1 MKALLNKLPRLLCY
15 LVAIALGMKQLREP
29 DVWWQ
34 LLSGRWMLQQG
45 QVTHSD
51 MFSYTMA
58 GHSWVNV
65 KWLYEVL
72 IALLEKALGPEGVL
86 LLQCM
91 VNAGLVWLLFKAIKY
106 TALLLGRGV
115 TEFQSVLAV
124 LLFFAITEYRMAGR
138 PEMISHLLCALYLF
152 IMLRRP
158 QAAWKDILWL
168 LPLQLLWANMHEG
181 YPVGLVM
188 TGTYAGAALLSYL
201 LTKEQKHL
209 QQAGRLAAIFIASVF
224 IILLNPNGIVLWK
237 QPFEI
242 YRQVWANKYTTEL
255 YSWSNA
261 GYWTLQAKWHVAL
274 LIAVLMYWPLRMRRE
289 KRSFYSPG
297 MVAYLLLIPLFGYL
311 SLTANRNIPFAQIIL
326 LPSVA
331 LLLNSVANGIKTR
344 NEKLYAAL
352 SKRAFA
358 ASIILAAAFY
368 IAVVSNAFYKSTGS
382 ANRYGIH
389 ISMLHN
395 PTGAADFI
403 EAHHIKGTPFSDY
416 FVSSYLLWRMYPD
429 FRSYIDLRDLD
440 VFPVSFFDKYFE
452 LYKKPQLFHEADA
465 RYNFNYVVLST
476 SQLPALQMDLY
487 WKEGYNM
494 VYVDPVAVIFLKQ
507 NETNKPINDDL
518 KIQKL
523 FTWPQPADEPLWA
536 TAMTKLLNPAVA
548 YTGEDESN
556 MPIYAALFYTQVR
569 NYPLA
574 IQMLKPQLENVT
586 ETAKAYQTLAAC
598 YNEYA
603 KVTNEPQ
610 LKQLRED
617 SARMYMQQAEEMK

>member
-1 MKALLNKLPRLLCY
+1 MKGFVNKLPRLICY

-34 LLSGRWMLQQG
+34 LLAGRWMLQHG

-65 KWLYEVL
+65 KWFYEVL

-86 LLQCM
+86 LLQCI
-91 VNAGLVWLLFKAIKY
+91 VNVGLVWLLFKTIKY
-106 TALLLGRGV
+106 TARLLGRGV

-158 QAAWKDILWL
+158 QAAWKDIIWL

-188 TGTYAGAALLSYL
+188 IGAYAGAAFLSYL
-201 LTKEQKHL
+201 ISREQAHL
-209 QQAGRLAAIFIASVF
+209 RQAGRLAVLFVASVF
-224 IILLNPNGIVLWK
+224 IILLNPNGTVLWK

-261 GYWTLQAKWHVAL
+261 GYWTLQAKWHVVL

-289 KRSFYSPG
+289 KRSFYSPD

-331 LLLNSVANGIKTR
+331 LLLNSVANGLKAR
-344 NEKLYAAL
+344 NEKLYIAL
-352 SKRAFA
+352 SKRAI
-358 ASIILAAAFY
+358 ASAILLAALFY
-368 IAVVSNAFYKSTGS
+368 GAVVSNAFYKFTGS
-382 ANRYGIH
+382 KNRYGIH

-395 PTGAADFI
+395 PKGAAAFI
-403 EAHHIKGTPFSDY
+403 QEHHIKGTAFSDY
-416 FVSSYLLWRMYPD
+416 FVSSYLLWKMYPD
-429 FRSYIDLRDLD
+429 FKSYIDLRDLD
-440 VFPVSFFDKYFE
+440 VFPVSFFDRYFE
-452 LYKKPQLFHEADA
+452 MYEKPQLFHEADA
-465 RYNFNYVVLST
+465 KYDFNYVVLST
-476 SQLPALQMDLY
+476 SQLPALQVELY

-507 NETNKPINDDL
+507 NEANKPLNDNL
-518 KIQKL
+518 QIQKL
-523 FTWPQPADEPLWA
+523 FTWPQPADEPAWA
-536 TAMTKLLNPAVA
+536 TLMTKLLNPTAD
-548 YTGEDESN
+548 YNNEDESN

-586 ETAKAYQTLAAC
+586 EPAKAYQTLAAC

-617 SARMYMQQAEEMK
+617 SARMYMQQAQEMK